1 MIMKHLLSATAVVA
15 LVGVANAQDAVPVQ
29 PDATMQ
35 METGLTGDAIFIA
48 NPSMGAHLASHLIG
62 ETVYN
67 ANTAEAEVI
76 GQINDIVIADTGE
89 VESVVIGVG
98 GFLGVGEQNVAVD
111 FDQLTWAHYQDG
123 DHREARLVLAATAD
137 QLLAAPAFDVSE
149 LQIDPVDRL
158 YGDPSQTTAMAPD
171 TATGEQPVTTLPAG
185 QDQMAATPDSAGFT
199 NVDVATI
206 STNDLI
212 GATVY
217 SAQEENVG
225 SVNDVLLSDDGT
237 IDAVVL
243 DIGGFLG
250 IGAKP
255 VAIGFDDITV
265 RRDQNNNLYVY
276 TMFTRD
282 QLDLAPDYDQDRYL
296 TERETMRLQ
305 TVN

>member
-1 MIMKHLLSATAVVA
+1 
-15 LVGVANAQDAVPVQ
+15 
-29 PDATMQ
+29 
-35 METGLTGDAIFIA
+35 
-48 NPSMGAHLASHLIG
+48 
-62 ETVYN
+62 
-67 ANTAEAEVI
+67 
-76 GQINDIVIADTGE
+76 
-89 VESVVIGVG
+89 
-98 GFLGVGEQNVAVD
+98 
-111 FDQLTWAHYQDG
+111 
-123 DHREARLVLAATAD
+123 
-137 QLLAAPAFDVSE
+137 
-149 LQIDPVDRL
+149 
-158 YGDPSQTTAMAPD
+158 
-171 TATGEQPVTTLPAG
+171 
-185 QDQMAATPDSAGFT
+185 MAATPDSAGFT